1 MTVWSFAIVA
11 LIVGLVIAASFHVF
25 RKAQAVARDD
35 ARFDLAPTID
45 HEPIVSELRRGG
57 AI

>member
-1 MTVWSFAIVA
+1 MTWWLSSFVIV
-11 LIVGLVIAASFHVF
+11 LVVGAIAAARVMIG
-25 RKAQAVARDD
+25 KAQAVARDEYEF
-35 ARFDLAPTID
+35 ARAPIVD

>member
-1 MTVWSFAIVA
+1 MTWLVS
-11 LIVGLVIAASFHVF
+11 LVIVLVVGAIAAACVMIG
-25 RKAQAVARDD
+25 KAQAVARDD
-35 ARFDLAPTID
+35 ARFELAPTID

>member
-1 MTVWSFAIVA
+1 MTWWLSFVIV
-11 LIVGLVIAASFHVF
+11 LVVGAIAAARIQI
-25 RKAQAVARDD
+25 RKGEAVAHDEY
-35 ARFDLAPTID
+35 RFHSAPVID